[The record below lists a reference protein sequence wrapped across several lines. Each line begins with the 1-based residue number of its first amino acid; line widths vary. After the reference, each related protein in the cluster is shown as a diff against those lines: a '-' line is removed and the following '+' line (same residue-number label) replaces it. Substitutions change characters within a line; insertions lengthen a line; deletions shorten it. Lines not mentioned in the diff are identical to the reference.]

1 MRVILLIM
9 IGLSLLQADFS
20 KTGDIVKDS
29 VSGLEFQDDAVG
41 SRMKWEAAISHCE
54 ALTLGGYSDWR
65 LPNVNELK
73 SIADRS
79 KVNPAI
85 VDAFTNTNS
94 YYYWSSSTFEGSKG
108 YAWFVYFGG
117 GGFVGYGSKDSNY
130 DVMCVR
136 DVQ

>member
-20 KTGDIVKDS
+20 RTGEIVKDS
-29 VSGLEFQDDAVG
+29 MSGLEFQDDAVG

-54 ALTLGGYSDWR
+54 ALTLGGHSDWS

-79 KVNPAI
+79 KVDPAI
-85 VDAFTNTNS
+85 EDTFTNTNS
-94 YYYWSSSTFEGSKG
+94 DRYWSSTTYEGNKNDS
-108 YAWFVYFGG
+108 WTVYFGSG
-117 GGFVGYGSKDSNY
+117 YVGNDPKGSSNY
-130 DVMCVR
+130 VRCVR
-136 DVQ
+136 DGQ